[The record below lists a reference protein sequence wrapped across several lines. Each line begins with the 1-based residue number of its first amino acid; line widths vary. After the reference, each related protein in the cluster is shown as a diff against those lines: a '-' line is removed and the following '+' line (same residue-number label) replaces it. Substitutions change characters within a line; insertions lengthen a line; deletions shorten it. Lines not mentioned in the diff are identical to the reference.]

1 MYRFRPLFPLI
12 LFGLFLK
19 ACTPDPTNEA
29 TQETASASVSFDIKT
44 LPAFSA
50 DSAYHLIEKQVAF
63 GPRVPNTKPHEDCA
77 KWMVSYFAQYCDTV
91 IVQEANVRAFDN
103 TILKS
108 KNIIASFNLTS
119 KDRIM
124 LSAHWDTRPFAD
136 QDSKDQDIPI
146 AGANDGGSGVAVLME
161 LARVMAQKKPT
172 QGIDIFLWDAE
183 DYGQPENSKFPEMK
197 DSYCLGSQYWAKN
210 PHQKDYTA
218 QWGILLDMVGAVNAT
233 FMKEQQS
240 VYYAGGLVERVW
252 NNAATLGYASIFQN
266 KMGDGVIDDHVYIN
280 TLAHIPTIDII
291 HRTELTRS
299 GFGSYWHTHN
309 DNMQS
314 IDKNVLKAVGETLL
328 YTIYAPYP

>member
-1 MYRFRPLFPLI
+1 MSRFHSSLPLI
-12 LFGLFLK
+12 LFVLLLQ
-19 ACTPDPTNEA
+19 ACTPDPADEIG
-29 TQETASASVSFDIKT
+29 QETASASISFDIKL

-50 DSAYHLIEKQVAF
+50 DSAYRLIEKQIAF

-77 KWMVSYFAQYCDTV
+77 KWMVRYFTQYCDTV
-91 IVQEANVRAFDN
+91 IVQEANLKAFDN
-103 TILKS
+103 TILES
-108 KNIIASFNLTS
+108 KNIIASFNPAS

-183 DYGQPENSKFPEMK
+183 DYGQPENSDFPEMK

-210 PHQKDYTA
+210 PHQKGYTA

-266 KMGDGVIDDHVYIN
+266 KMGDGIIDDHVYIN

-309 DNMQS
+309 DNIQS

>member
-1 MYRFRPLFPLI
+1 MSRFHSAFPLI
-12 LFGLFLK
+12 LFVLLLQ
-19 ACTPDPTNEA
+19 ACTPDPADEIA
-29 TQETASASVSFDIKT
+29 QETASASISFDIKS

-50 DSAYHLIEKQVAF
+50 DSAYRLIEKQIAF

-77 KWMVSYFAQYCDTV
+77 KWMVRYFTQYCDTV
-91 IVQEANVRAFDN
+91 IVQEANLKAFDN
-103 TILKS
+103 TILQS
-108 KNIIASFNLTS
+108 KNIIASFNPAS

-136 QDSKDQDIPI
+136 QDSKDQDLPI

-161 LARVMAQKKPT
+161 LARIMAEKKPT

-183 DYGQPENSKFPEMK
+183 DYGQPENSDFPEMK

-210 PHQKDYTA
+210 PHQKGYTA
-218 QWGILLDMVGAVNAT
+218 QWGILLDMCGAVNAT

-266 KMGDGVIDDHVYIN
+266 KMGDGIIDDHVYIN